1 MKEDVSDPR
10 ISIARRD
17 FLRHAMLILPPI
29 ALSSSLFPGTA
40 WAWQSTGGTVINV
53 RDKGAK
59 GDGVHDDTSAF
70 QAAVDALPAS
80 GGTVTVP
87 SGNYIIDAMRA
98 VNLRS
103 NMLLQLASDATL
115 TAIPNNSPRS
125 HVIKVWSVNNVRITG
140 GRIVGERN
148 THSGAGGEW
157 GYGLNIQG
165 ANHVHVSD
173 MQISECWG
181 DGIWI
186 GGIGHRDA
194 TPSRDVVIDRVTS
207 THNRRQGLSIG
218 PVDGVVI
225 TNSTFSG
232 SDGTKPMSGIDIEPQ
247 AQGLARNI
255 TIDHCIISD
264 NQGTGMEIHY
274 NVSNVTVKNCTF
286 KDNQGYGL
294 MTADNPSQ
302 ITLIDNVFTGNGLV
316 GLAIAGQTSH
326 VKATG
331 NTLTGN
337 SARYA
342 RRVAS
347 AFASPS
353 SIANAQKRELRVDPG
368 TSDVTVTGTRFSQ

>member
-1 MKEDVSDPR
+1 MSKKRFDS
-10 ISIARRD
+10 ISATRRD
-17 FLRHAMLILPPI
+17 FLRHSLLILPPI
-29 ALSSSLFPGTA
+29 ALSASLFPRTA

-70 QAAVDALPAS
+70 QAAVDALPG

-87 SGNYIIDAMRA
+87 PGNYIIDAMRA

-103 NMLLQLASDATL
+103 NMLLQLAPDATL

-125 HVIKVWSVNNVRITG
+125 HVIKVWSANNVRITG
-140 GRIVGERN
+140 GRIVGERGN
-148 THSGAGGEW
+148 HTGSGGEW
-157 GYGLNIQG
+157 GYGLNIQ
-165 ANHVHVSD
+165 ASNHVHVSD
-173 MQISECWG
+173 MHISECWG

-186 GGIGHRDA
+186 GGIGHFNA
-194 TPSRDVVIDRVTS
+194 VPSRDVVIDRVIS

-225 TNSTFSG
+225 MNSTFSG

-255 TIDHCIISD
+255 TIDHCIISG

-274 NVSNVTVKNCTF
+274 NVSNVTIKNCTF
-286 KDNQGYGL
+286 QGNQGYGL
-294 MTADNPSQ
+294 LTVDSPSQ
-302 ITLIDNVFTGNGLV
+302 LTILNNVFTGNGLV
-316 GLAIAGQTSH
+316 GLVIAGQTSH
-326 VKATG
+326 VKASG
-331 NTLTGN
+331 NTLSGN

-342 RRVAS
+342 RRVA
-347 AFASPS
+347 AALASPN
-353 SIANAQKRELRVDPG
+353 ADAQKRELRVDPG
-368 TSDVTVTGTRFSQ
+368 TSDVSITGSNFSQ

>member
-1 MKEDVSDPR
+1 MSKRSFTPA
-10 ISIARRD
+10 STTRRD
-17 FLRHAMLILPPI
+17 FLRQSLLLLPPLVLP
-29 ALSSSLFPGTA
+29 ASLLPRAA
-40 WAWQSTGGTVINV
+40 WGWQSTGTVINV

-70 QAAVDALPAS
+70 QAAVDALPG

-103 NMLLQLASDATL
+103 NMLLQLAPDATL

-125 HVIKVWSVNNVRITG
+125 HVIKVWSANNVRITG
-140 GRIVGERN
+140 GRIVGERGN
-148 THSGAGGEW
+148 HTGAGGEW
-157 GYGLNIQG
+157 GYGINIQ
-165 ANHVHVSD
+165 ASNHVHVSD
-173 MQISECWG
+173 IHISECWG

-186 GGIGHRDA
+186 GGIGHFNA
-194 TPSRDVVIDRVTS
+194 VPSRDVVIDNVTS

-225 TNSTFSG
+225 MNSTFSG

-255 TIDHCIISD
+255 TIDHCMISG

-274 NVSNVTVKNCTF
+274 NVSGVTIKNCTF
-286 KDNQGYGL
+286 QNNQGYGL
-294 MTADNPSQ
+294 LTVDSPSG
-302 ITLIDNVFTGNGLV
+302 ITITDNVFTGNGLV
-316 GLAIAGQTSH
+316 GLVIAGQTTH

-331 NTLTGN
+331 NTMTGN

-342 RRVAS
+342 RRVVS
-347 AFASPS
+347 ALTSPS
-353 SIANAQKRELRVDPG
+353 AIADAQKRELRVDPG
-368 TSDVTVTGTRFSQ
+368 TSDVTITGSKFSQ

>member
-1 MKEDVSDPR
+1 MKRRSHDQMCST
-10 ISIARRD
+10 RRD
-17 FLRHAMLILPPI
+17 FLRHSLLILPPI
-29 ALSSSLFPGTA
+29 ALSASLFPRAA
-40 WAWQSTGGTVINV
+40 WSWQSSGGTVINV

-70 QAAVDALPAS
+70 QAAVDALPSS

-87 SGNYIIDAMRA
+87 SGNYIIDAMRS

-103 NMLLQLASDATL
+103 NMLLQLAPDATL

-125 HVIKVWSVNNVRITG
+125 HVIKVWNANNVRITG

-148 THSGAGGEW
+148 EHSGAGGEW
-157 GYGLNIQG
+157 GYGINIQSS
-165 ANHVHVSD
+165 NHVHVSD
-173 MQISECWG
+173 MHISDCWG

-186 GGIGHRDA
+186 GALGPDGHA
-194 TPSRDVVIDRVTS
+194 TPSTDVTIDRVVCTD
-207 THNRRQGLSIG
+207 NRRQGLSIG

-225 TNSTFSG
+225 TNSTFSN

-255 TIDHCIISD
+255 TIDHCIISG
-264 NQGTGMEIHY
+264 NHGTGMEIHY

-286 KDNQGYGL
+286 RDNQGYGL
-294 MTADNPSQ
+294 LTVDSPSNLTITDN
-302 ITLIDNVFTGNGLV
+302 IMTGNGLV
-316 GLAIAGQTSH
+316 GLVIAGQTTH

-337 SARYA
+337 SSRYG
-342 RRVAS
+342 RRIAT
-347 AFASPS
+347 ALASPS
-353 SIANAQKRELRVDPG
+353 ALANAQKRELRVDAG
-368 TSDVTVTGTRFSQ
+368 TSDVSVTGTKFSQ

>member
-1 MKEDVSDPR
+1 MSKKRFDS
-10 ISIARRD
+10 ISATRRD
-17 FLRHAMLILPPI
+17 FLRHSLLILPPI
-29 ALSSSLFPGTA
+29 ALSASLFPRTA

-70 QAAVDALPAS
+70 QAAVDALPG

-87 SGNYIIDAMRA
+87 PGNYIIDAMRA

-103 NMLLQLASDATL
+103 NMLLQLAPDATL

-125 HVIKVWSVNNVRITG
+125 HVIKVWSANNVRITG
-140 GRIVGERN
+140 GRIVGERGN
-148 THSGAGGEW
+148 HTGSGGEW
-157 GYGLNIQG
+157 GYGINIQ
-165 ANHVHVSD
+165 ASNHVHVSD
-173 MQISECWG
+173 MHISECWG

-186 GGIGHRDA
+186 GGIGHFNA
-194 TPSRDVVIDRVTS
+194 VPSRDVVIDRVIS

-225 TNSTFSG
+225 MNSTFSG

-255 TIDHCIISD
+255 TIDHCIISG

-274 NVSNVTVKNCTF
+274 NVSNVTIKNCTF
-286 KDNQGYGL
+286 QGNQGYGL
-294 MTADNPSQ
+294 LTVDSPSQ
-302 ITLIDNVFTGNGLV
+302 LTILDNVFTGNGLV
-316 GLAIAGQTSH
+316 GLVIAGQTSH
-326 VKATG
+326 VKASG
-331 NTLTGN
+331 NTMSGN

-342 RRVAS
+342 RRVA
-347 AFASPS
+347 AALASPN
-353 SIANAQKRELRVDPG
+353 ADAQKRELRVDPG
-368 TSDVTVTGTRFSQ
+368 TSDVSITGSKFSQ

>member
-1 MKEDVSDPR
+1 M
-10 ISIARRD
+10 
-17 FLRHAMLILPPI
+17 
-29 ALSSSLFPGTA
+29 
-40 WAWQSTGGTVINV
+40 INV

-70 QAAVDALPAS
+70 QAAVDALPG

-103 NMLLQLASDATL
+103 NMLLQLAPDATL

-125 HVIKVWSVNNVRITG
+125 HVIKVWSANNVRITG
-140 GRIVGERN
+140 GRIVGERGN
-148 THSGAGGEW
+148 HTGAGGEW
-157 GYGLNIQG
+157 GYGINIQ
-165 ANHVHVSD
+165 ASNHVHVSD
-173 MQISECWG
+173 IHISECWG

-186 GGIGHRDA
+186 GGIGHFNA
-194 TPSRDVVIDRVTS
+194 VPSRDVVIDNVTS

-225 TNSTFSG
+225 MNSTFSG

-255 TIDHCIISD
+255 TIDHCMISG

-274 NVSNVTVKNCTF
+274 NVSGVTIKNCTF
-286 KDNQGYGL
+286 QNNQGYGL
-294 MTADNPSQ
+294 LTVDSPSG
-302 ITLIDNVFTGNGLV
+302 ITITDNVFTGNGLV
-316 GLAIAGQTSH
+316 GLVIAGQTTH

-331 NTLTGN
+331 NTMTGN

-342 RRVAS
+342 RRVVS
-347 AFASPS
+347 ALTSPS
-353 SIANAQKRELRVDPG
+353 AIADAQKRELRVDPG
-368 TSDVTVTGTRFSQ
+368 TSDVTITGSKFSQ

>member
-1 MKEDVSDPR
+1 MNEDVPKQPFCTS
-10 ISIARRD
+10 RRD
-17 FLRHAMLILPPI
+17 FLRRSLLVLPPI
-29 ALSSSLFPGTA
+29 ALPTLLFPPTA
-40 WAWQSTGGTVINV
+40 RGWQSSGGTVINV

-70 QAAVDALPAS
+70 QAAVDALPSS

-87 SGNYIIDAMRA
+87 AGNYVIDAMRS

-103 NMLLQLASDATL
+103 NMLLQLAPDATL

-125 HVIKVWSVNNVRITG
+125 HVIKVWNASNVRITG
-140 GRIVGERN
+140 GRIVGERGN
-148 THSGAGGEW
+148 HTGAGGEW
-157 GYGLNIQG
+157 GYGLNIQ
-165 ANHVHVSD
+165 ASNHVRVSD
-173 MQISECWG
+173 MHISECWG

-194 TPSRDVVIDRVTS
+194 TPSRDVVIDRVTC

-225 TNSTFSG
+225 SNSTFSG

-255 TIDHCIISD
+255 TIDHCIISG

-294 MTADNPSQ
+294 LTVDSPAQ
-302 ITLIDNVFTGNGLV
+302 ITIIDNVFTGNGLV
-316 GLAIAGQTSH
+316 GLVIAGQSSH
-326 VKATG
+326 IKATG
-331 NTLTGN
+331 NTLANN

-342 RRVAS
+342 RRLAS
-347 AFASPS
+347 ALASPGAS
-353 SIANAQKRELRVDPG
+353 AQKRELRVDAN
-368 TSDVTVTGTRFSQ
+368 TSDVTVSGNKFTQ